1 MNVTIT
7 ETQLKNL
14 TQGLFEDLKYVH
26 VSDASPEKDEYV
38 MSQENEEDEVG
49 EGSRTLARTR
59 KKRLFSK
66 AEIMSNPN
74 RYKLHDK
81 KLKGLNESAVL
92 KYTNPL
98 SAEISKSLDKRGKN
112 GKPRQNIFKIIT
124 NNTTRYYSIVG
135 DTFVTGRNNL
145 NFKSIVKKSNGD
157 MIFYR
162 YVKGGTEPH
171 KIEFSKMKDIL
182 MRMSKGQSKINPGFG
197 LYFYKV
203 KY

>member
-1 MNVTIT
+1 MKITVT
-7 ETQLKNL
+7 ETQLKKL
-14 TQGLFEDLKYVH
+14 TSSINEDLDYHRVD
-26 VSDASPEKDEYV
+26 DASPEKDEYV

-66 AEIMSNPN
+66 AEIMANPN

-98 SAEISKSLDKRGKN
+98 SAELSKSLDKRGKN
-112 GKPRQNIFKIIT
+112 GKPRQNIFKIVT

-135 DTFVTGRNNL
+135 YTMITGTHNL

-157 MIFYR
+157 MVFYR
-162 YVKGGTEPH
+162 YVKGGTDPQ
-171 KIEFSKMKDIL
+171 KVPYSKMKDLL
-182 MRMSKGQSKINPGFG
+182 MRMSKGQSKINPFTG

-203 KY
+203 

>member
-1 MNVTIT
+1 MKITVT
-7 ETQLKNL
+7 ETQLKKL
-14 TQGLFEDLKYVH
+14 TSSINEDLNYHRVD
-26 VSDASPEKDEYV
+26 DASPEKDEYV

-66 AEIMSNPN
+66 AEIMANPN

-98 SAEISKSLDKRGKN
+98 SAELSKSLDKRGKN

-135 DTFVTGRNNL
+135 NTMITGRHNL
-145 NFKSIVKKSNGD
+145 NFKSIVKKTNGD

-162 YVKGGTEPH
+162 YVKGGTDPQ
-171 KIEFSKMKDIL
+171 KVPYSKMKDL
-182 MRMSKGQSKINPGFG
+182 LTRMSKGQSKINPITG

-203 KY
+203 

>member
-1 MNVTIT
+1 MKVTIT
-7 ETQLKNL
+7 ETQLKKL
-14 TQGLFEDLKYVH
+14 TSSLNEDLDYYH
-26 VSDASPEKDEYV
+26 VDDASPENDEYV

-66 AEIMSNPN
+66 AEIMANPN

-92 KYTNPL
+92 KYSNPL
-98 SAEISKSLDKRGKN
+98 PAELSKTLDKRGKN

-135 DTFVTGRNNL
+135 DTMITGRNNL

-162 YVKGGTEPH
+162 YVKGGTEPQ
-171 KIEFSKMKDIL
+171 KVPYSKMKDIL
-182 MRMSKGQSKINPGFG
+182 IRMSKGQSKINPIFG

-203 KY
+203 K